1 MKRMT
6 HPLFTVLLGLASS
19 TVFWAGCTFLIDT
32 ESLLTECVSET
43 DCAEGFYCDEGACLP
58 GEAPPPFITEEPN
71 LPDFSSDG
79 GPPGGP
85 PSQGNA
91 DGGMPMPPMPP
102 TGDAGI
108 SAPASADAGAMTL
121 ETTTSD
127 AGSSSAVINT
137 DAGNATDPSDDGSS
151 TDDDAGSAGDSS
163 NDASATHA
171 DAGTVQDT
179 PVATSDAGVTGDT
192 STNAT
197 DAGGTDE
204 TTTTDNAQTDGGA
217 N

>member
-79 GPPGGP
+79 GSPGGP
-85 PSQGNA
+85 PPQVNM
-91 DGGMPMPPMPP
+91 DGGMPMPAS
-102 TGDAGI
+102 GDAGI
-108 SAPASADAGAMTL
+108 SVPAPATTDAGAMAV
-121 ETTTSD
+121 EPTTSD
-127 AGSSSAVINT
+127 AGSSSPVINT
-137 DAGNATDPSDDGSS
+137 DAGNDTDSSDDGSTTT
-151 TDDDAGSAGDSS
+151 TDAGDSS
-163 NDASATHA
+163 NDASTHHG
-171 DAGTVQDT
+171 DAGTVQDS
-179 PVATSDAGVTGDT
+179 PVAISDAGVSDDT
-192 STNAT
+192 SPTAT
-197 DAGGTDE
+197 DAGQADE
-204 TTTTDNAQTDGGA
+204 TATTDNAQSDGGA